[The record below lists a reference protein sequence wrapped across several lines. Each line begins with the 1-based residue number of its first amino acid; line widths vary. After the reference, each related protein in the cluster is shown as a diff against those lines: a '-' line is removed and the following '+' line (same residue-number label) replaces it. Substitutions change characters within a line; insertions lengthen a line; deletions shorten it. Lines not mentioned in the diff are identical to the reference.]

1 MENRLRCDVGQVIGD
16 FEVAISAS
24 TLGMDLR
31 YLMLASNQNGRST
44 YETLWD
50 TLASEVREVIDS
62 MVVCGFVVGEQSITD
77 KNDPTLKKEGTIG
90 AYTLGSVGVVN
101 KGTVRS
107 GVVSSH

>member
-31 YLMLASNQNGRST
+31 YLMLMSKQNANRST

-50 TLASEVREVIDS
+50 TLASEVREVINS
-62 MVVCGFVVGEQSITD
+62 MKVCVSVGEEPD
-77 KNDPTLKKEGTIG
+77 DG
-90 AYTLGSVGVVN
+90 
-101 KGTVRS
+101 
-107 GVVSSH
+107 